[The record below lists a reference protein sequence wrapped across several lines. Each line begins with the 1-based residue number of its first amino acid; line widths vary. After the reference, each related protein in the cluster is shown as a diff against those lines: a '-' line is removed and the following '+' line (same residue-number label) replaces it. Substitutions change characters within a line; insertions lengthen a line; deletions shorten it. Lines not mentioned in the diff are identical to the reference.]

1 MSLDANSCAY
11 VALYR
16 WSVRSLAGGGQAS
29 PWRSL
34 IAVGLTAGARRGI
47 RPDMP
52 RLFRVDN
59 RAARFNPSN
68 VEPRRWVMAG
78 RVTCSDE
85 QENAEQWR
93 NQYGAK
99 GAKWSRNYQRRF
111 LLIKQIEVFGWQSS
125 AACSANPNVNAETA
139 THPCGRLSWLPV
151 SFLLHVKYTLSY
163 RIVHLQ
169 WTKMHL
175 DCLIYSASRCWH
187 ECRTFT
193 PPRNI
198 PAEQFPTTICL
209 PTEDSSHWLLK
220 WKFENWH

>member
-16 WSVRSLAGGGQAS
+16 WSVRSLTAGGQAS

-99 GAKWSRNYQRRF
+99 GAKWSPNYQRRF

-169 WTKMHL
+169 YEPKCISIAWSIVRRVAGTSVGHL
-175 DCLIYSASRCWH
+175 PPPPEHSR
-187 ECRTFT
+187 RTVPNDNL
-193 PPRNI
+193 PPHRR
-198 PAEQFPTTICL
+198 
-209 PTEDSSHWLLK
+209 
-220 WKFENWH
+220 